1 MSFFILI
8 VSFFFACG
16 TAEKEDTSANTTEP
30 TSEPTSQPTSQPE
43 SIPEEEGCASL
54 NTLDECFQCFANENP
69 AGYNAYATAI
79 IGNCYCGNDCAD
91 DCYDFCEASSDG
103 STQPST
109 ECNSCVE
116 AVTGDQT
123 SACVTGFQTECSGD
137 TNCVSFVNAV
147 NTCPP
152 E

>member
-8 VSFFFACG
+8 IGLFFACG

-43 SIPEEEGCASL
+43 SLPEEEGCASL
-54 NTLDECFQCFANENP
+54 STASECIECFANENP

-79 IGNCYCGNDCAD
+79 IGNCYCGTECSTDCAD
-91 DCYDFCEASSDG
+91 FCAVDG
-103 STQPST
+103 STQASA
-109 ECNSCVE
+109 ECNECVDD
-116 AVTGDQT
+116 AFSDQT
-123 SACVTGFQTECSGD
+123 GACVTGFQAECSGNTD
-137 TNCVSFVNAV
+137 CVSFVNAAQ
-147 NTCPP
+147 TCPT